1 VQSPRDIK
9 TMFIK
14 PYFRFKTINNNK
26 LNELKAL
33 LFILKLIINPI
44 KPIKPIIPF
53 IIKYNRGH
61 P

>member
-1 VQSPRDIK
+1 
-9 TMFIK
+9 MFIK

-26 LNELKAL
+26 LSELKAL
-33 LFILKLIINPI
+33 LFILKLIIKPI
-44 KPIKPIIPF
+44 KPIKLIIPF